1 MATPH
6 IESKK
11 EDIAKIVLMPG
22 DSLRAKFI
30 AENFLEDA
38 RLINTVRNTFGY
50 TGKYKGHDVTVFSSG
65 MGIPSMG
72 IYSYELFKF
81 YDVDTIIRI
90 GSAGAY
96 TDDLKIF
103 DVLLV
108 EASYSDS
115 TFAKSQSGEERNILY
130 SDIETNNNI
139 IEAANKLGIPIKKGI
154 VHCSDVFY
162 KENDNFQEIK
172 EKYGC
177 SAVEMETFSL
187 FHNANQLHKKAS
199 AIVTISDS
207 LVTHEATT
215 SEERQNSLINMIKI
229 ALEATLNL

>member
-11 EDIAKIVLMPG
+11 EDIAKVVLMPG
-22 DSLRAKFI
+22 DSLRAKYI
-30 AENFLEDA
+30 AEHFLEDA
-38 RLINTVRNTFGY
+38 RLINTVRNTFGF
-50 TGKYKGHDVTVFSSG
+50 TGKYKGHEVTVFSSG

-96 TDDLKIF
+96 TEDLKIY

-108 EASYSDS
+108 EGSYSDS
-115 TFAKSQSGEERNILY
+115 NFAKAQSGEERRLLN
-130 SDIETNNNI
+130 SNEEVNKKI
-139 IEAANKLGIPIKKGI
+139 IESANNLGIPIKKGI

-162 KENDNFQEIK
+162 KENDNFEEIRD
-172 EKYGC
+172 KYGC

-187 FHNANQLHKKAS
+187 FHNANVLHKKAS
-199 AIVTISDS
+199 ALVTISDS

-215 SEERQNSLINMIKI
+215 SEERQNTFNDMIRI
-229 ALEATLNL
+229 ALDAVIGL

>member
-11 EDIAKIVLMPG
+11 EDIAKVVLMPG

-50 TGKYKGHDVTVFSSG
+50 TGKYKGQEVTVFSSG

-96 TDDLKIF
+96 TEDLKIF

-108 EASYSDS
+108 ENSYSDS
-115 TFAKSQSGEERNILY
+115 TFAKAQCGEERNVLPSSPIV
-130 SDIETNNNI
+130 N
-139 IEAANKLGIPIKKGI
+139 NKLIESANRLNIPIKKGT

-162 KENDNFQEIK
+162 KENDNFLEIK

-187 FHNANQLHKKAS
+187 FHNANHLGKKAG
-199 AIVTISDS
+199 ALVTISDS
-207 LVTHEATT
+207 LVTHEETT
-215 SEERQNSLINMIKI
+215 SEQRQNSLIEMIKI
-229 ALEATLNL
+229 ALDAAIEL